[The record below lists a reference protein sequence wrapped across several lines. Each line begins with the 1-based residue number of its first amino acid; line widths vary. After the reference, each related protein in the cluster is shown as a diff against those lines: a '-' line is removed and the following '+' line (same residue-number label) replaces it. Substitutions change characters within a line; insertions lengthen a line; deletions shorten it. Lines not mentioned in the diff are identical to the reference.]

1 MAVVHVLDEYY
12 LGITAIITVG
22 YQILA
27 FIIMLIFGDETI
39 NDFAG
44 GSNFLI
50 LALVTLN
57 LGGTYY
63 TRSIIVSVFVMIWAI
78 RLALFLLIR
87 VIKSGGKDT
96 RFDDK
101 RKQPL
106 KMVGFFIFQIIWVWT
121 VSLPVTLL
129 NSPAASLSIQNDGN
143 PAFGVRDIIG
153 IIMWSIGF
161 LWETIA
167 DFHKFAWRLSKP
179 PKSQFIHS
187 GLWKFSRAPNYFG
200 EILLWWGI
208 FVIANSVAVS
218 DLITN
223 KQIKIALWISI
234 LSPLFTMFLLLGL
247 SGLPL
252 TQKPT
257 GKKFFLMSNRSQ
269 DNEDPDC
276 KTAWSRYKAYV
287 EQTSVLIPLPNFI
300 YRRFPEPLRWIFLDF
315 PFYRFNETKEGAE
328 VLQEEEQKHETNTE
342 TRAMV

>member
-1 MAVVHVLDEYY
+1 MAVYIFDQYY
-12 LGITAIITVG
+12 LGITAVITVG
-22 YQILA
+22 YQLLA
-27 FIIMLIFGDETI
+27 FLIMLLFGDETV

-63 TRSIIVSVFVMIWAI
+63 TRNIIASVLVMVWAT

-87 VIKSGGKDT
+87 VIKSSGKDT

-101 RKQPL
+101 RKQPI
-106 KMVGFFIFQIIWVWT
+106 KMAGFFIFQILWVWA

-129 NSPAASLSIQNDGN
+129 NSPAASVPEQGGGN
-143 PAFGVRDIIG
+143 PPLGTRDIIG

-161 LWETIA
+161 LCETIA
-167 DFHKFAWRLSKP
+167 DFHKFAWRFSKP
-179 PKSQFIHS
+179 PKSQFIRS

-208 FVIANSVAVS
+208 FVIVNSVTVS
-218 DLITN
+218 DVLN
-223 KQIKIALWISI
+223 NDQIRIALWFSI

-257 GKKFFLMSNRSQ
+257 GRKFFLMSNRSQ

-276 KTAWSRYKAYV
+276 KTAWSRYKSYV
-287 EQTSVLIPLPNFI
+287 EQTSVLIPFPNFI
-300 YRRFPEPLRWIFLDF
+300 YRKFPEVLRWVFLDF
-315 PFYRFNETKEGAE
+315 PIYRFNEEKDGPKA
-328 VLQEEEQKHETNTE
+328 LQEEEQKQQDNTE